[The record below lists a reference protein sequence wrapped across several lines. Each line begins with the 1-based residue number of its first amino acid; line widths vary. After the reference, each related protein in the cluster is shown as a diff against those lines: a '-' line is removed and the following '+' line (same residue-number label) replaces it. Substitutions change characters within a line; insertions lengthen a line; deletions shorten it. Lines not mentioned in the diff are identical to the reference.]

1 MLSKEEL
8 YIFWGGEIIRYRM
21 FFNHV
26 YPFFSFHPYFLAYMI
41 KYTQILYSFGTKHPP
56 TFIFIIF
63 LTNISTWKNLIL
75 HFNSLTK
82 LHYYRNSRYWLN
94 YICVV
99 YSDPHAGVWF
109 LVMENHSFNNSVSFL
124 KIGRSRE
131 RYNIGIITTQLFS
144 VILYFYYMQRNFI
157 SKLNYSILIMY
168 SSRNID
174 FV

>member
-63 LTNISTWKNLIL
+63 SSE
-75 HFNSLTK
+75 H
-82 LHYYRNSRYWLN
+82 LN
-94 YICVV
+94 M
-99 YSDPHAGVWF
+99 D
-109 LVMENHSFNNSVSFL
+109 
-124 KIGRSRE
+124 
-131 RYNIGIITTQLFS
+131 
-144 VILYFYYMQRNFI
+144 
-157 SKLNYSILIMY
+157 KLNIFSIAKPSYSIIETAG
-168 SSRNID
+168 IG
-174 FV
+174 

>member
-41 KYTQILYSFGTKHPP
+41 KYTQILYSFDTKHPP

-124 KIGRSRE
+124 EIDRSRGKN
-131 RYNIGIITTQLFS
+131 NIGFIAINLFPFIS
-144 VILYFYYMQRNFI
+144 YFYYMQRKVMKSF
-157 SKLNYSILIMY
+157 YW
-168 SSRNID
+168 
-174 FV
+174 

>member
-109 LVMENHSFNNSVSFL
+109 LVMENHSFNNSVSFF
-124 KIGRSRE
+124 KDGKTPKNHSAE
-131 RYNIGIITTQLFS
+131 RVN
-144 VILYFYYMQRNFI
+144 NP
-157 SKLNYSILIMY
+157 Y
-168 SSRNID
+168 SSHCIYQYKLLS
-174 FV
+174 FTHKYIPKK